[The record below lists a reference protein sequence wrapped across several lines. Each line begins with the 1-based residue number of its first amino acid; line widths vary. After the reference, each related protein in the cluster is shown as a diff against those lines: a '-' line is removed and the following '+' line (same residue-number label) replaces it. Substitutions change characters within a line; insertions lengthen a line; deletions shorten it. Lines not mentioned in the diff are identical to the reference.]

1 MNDNTKPLDPK
12 SFEITGD
19 IIKWNGTVMKIQNI
33 SYVTNEKFALPAF
46 PKLAVV
52 LILFGLIVWQF
63 NVATGLGCLVAGCL
77 WIFSWFSEREDLK
90 SKILLTLAMNSG
102 TRIQILFH
110 DKEFLNKVLDVLEEV
125 MKAGSIG
132 NKNITVSISNCDISG
147 NAKILTDMGI
157 SQDR

>member
-52 LILFGLIVWQF
+52 L
-63 NVATGLGCLVAGCL
+63 
-77 WIFSWFSEREDLK
+77 S
-90 SKILLTLAMNSG
+90 
-102 TRIQILFH
+102 
-110 DKEFLNKVLDVLEEV
+110 
-125 MKAGSIG
+125 
-132 NKNITVSISNCDISG
+132 
-147 NAKILTDMGI
+147 
-157 SQDR
+157 

>member
-102 TRIQILFH
+102 TRIPILFH
-110 DKEFLNKVLDVLEEV
+110 DKEFLSKGLDVL
-125 MKAGSIG
+125 
-132 NKNITVSISNCDISG
+132 
-147 NAKILTDMGI
+147 
-157 SQDR
+157 